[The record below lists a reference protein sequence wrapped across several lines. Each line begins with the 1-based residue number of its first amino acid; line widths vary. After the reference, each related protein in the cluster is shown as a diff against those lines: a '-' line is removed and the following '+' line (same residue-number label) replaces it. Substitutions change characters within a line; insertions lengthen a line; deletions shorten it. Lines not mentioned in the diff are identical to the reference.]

1 MRTRATPMPPDER
14 KRAIIEAVLP
24 LLLEHGK
31 DTTTRQIAEAA
42 GIAEGTIFRVFASKD
57 EIFEAALALA
67 FDPGGFV
74 ADLESVDAGLP
85 LRERLLVLT
94 DLLQKRFLKIFTLMS
109 AMGMTKPPE
118 RHRDRAMD
126 EWRDYMLGLMIGLL
140 EPDADL
146 FRLPLDEVVRTLRLL
161 TFSGS
166 HPHIS
171 DQRLMTPDE
180 IVDVVLYGTLA
191 KDS

>member
-1 MRTRATPMPPDER
+1 MPPDER
-14 KRAIIEAVLP
+14 KRAIVDAALP

-57 EIFEAALALA
+57 EILQEAMARV
-67 FDPGGFV
+67 FDPQLFIS
-74 ADLESVDAGLP
+74 DLESVDIELP

-94 DLLQKRFLKIFTLMS
+94 ELYQRRFMDIFALMT
-109 AMGMTKPPE
+109 AMALPRPPD
-118 RHRDRAMD
+118 RHQGKASD
-126 EWRDYMLGLMIGLL
+126 EWRLRAQELMVRLLGR
-140 EPDADL
+140 DADQ
-146 FRLPLDEVVRTLRLL
+146 FRIPLDDVVRTLRLL

-171 DQRLMTPDE
+171 EQRLMTPDE
-180 IVDVVLYGTLA
+180 IVDVVLHGTLK

>member
-14 KRAIIEAVLP
+14 KRAIVEAVLP

-31 DTTTRQIAEAA
+31 DTTTRQIAAAA

-57 EIFEAALALA
+57 EIFEEALALA
-67 FDPGGFV
+67 FDPQGFI
-74 ADLESVDAGLP
+74 ADLASVDVGLP

-94 DLLQKRFLKIFTLMS
+94 DLLQKRFLKIFPLMT
-109 AMGMTKPPE
+109 AMAMAKPPE
-118 RHRDRAMD
+118 RHRDRALH
-126 EWRDYMLGLMIGLL
+126 EWRDHMLDLMVGLL
-140 EPDADL
+140 EPDADQ
-146 FRLPLDEVVRTLRLL
+146 FRLPLDDVVRTLRLL

-180 IVDVVLYGTLA
+180 IVDVVLYGTLG

>member
-1 MRTRATPMPPDER
+1 MPPDER
-14 KRAIIEAVLP
+14 KRAIVEAALP
-24 LLLEHGK
+24 LLREHGK

-57 EIFEAALALA
+57 EILEAAMARV
-67 FDPGGFV
+67 FDPQLFIT
-74 ADLESVDAGLP
+74 DLESVDVGLP

-94 DLLQKRFLKIFTLMS
+94 RLFQTRFIDIFTLMT
-109 AMGMTKPPE
+109 AMAMPKPP
-118 RHRDRAMD
+118 RHNHGGDSD
-126 EWRDYMLGLMIGLL
+126 EEWRRRTLALVVALL
-140 EPDADL
+140 EPDADA
-146 FRLPLDEVVRTLRLL
+146 FRIPLEDVVRTLRLL

-171 DQRLMTPDE
+171 EQRLMTPDE
-180 IVDVVLYGTLA
+180 IVDVVLHGTLK